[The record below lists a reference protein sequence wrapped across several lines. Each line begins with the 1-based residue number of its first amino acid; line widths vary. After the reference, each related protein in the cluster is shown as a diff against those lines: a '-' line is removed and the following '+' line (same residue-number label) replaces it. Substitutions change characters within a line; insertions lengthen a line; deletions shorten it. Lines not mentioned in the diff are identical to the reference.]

1 MPERI
6 NTITQIARKLGL
18 ILGIFYLIRFICIPL
33 SMTYPGLS
41 VLYALMFVSAPFLYG
56 YLTMIVRE
64 KKLNGILSFKEGF
77 LFLFN
82 MIFCGTLIEALTHFI
97 YFRFIDGGMLT
108 RWYITNLNDFENQ
121 VGPDAYIEQ
130 MKEYVNTL
138 SLLSAIDITMT
149 MFTNGIMWT
158 LIFSVLI
165 AVILRKKENGIMS

>member
-1 MPERI
+1 MTEKNDNI
-6 NTITQIARKLGL
+6 IQIARKLGL
-18 ILGIFYLIRFICIPL
+18 MLGLFYIIRFICIPL

-64 KKLNGILSFKEGF
+64 KKLNGNLSFKQGF

-82 MIFCGTLIEALTHFI
+82 MIFCGTLLEALAQFI

-108 RWYITNLNDFENQ
+108 KWYIENLTLFESQ
-121 VGPDAYIEQ
+121 VGTDAYIEQ

-138 SLLSAIDITMT
+138 SSLSAIDITMT
-149 MFTNGIMWT
+149 MFTNSIIWT
-158 LIFSVLI
+158 FIFSALI
-165 AVILRKKENGIMS
+165 AVILRKNNN